1 MTELVPL
8 HISRSDRCLSL
19 KTVWLYVGLAIALS
33 VLSFG
38 NAAAGIGFPVQSFAS
53 FGPAFFAWK
62 PDFRSVDKEWG
73 ATEGDPSHQA
83 TLLETG
89 RNIVA
94 QEPLSLQPLH
104 LAAWSEAQQGDIA
117 TARLRMK
124 MAERLTRRDVAV
136 QLWLIDDA
144 VRSGDL
150 GAALRGYDVVLRTA
164 GRLHAPLLQRLVASL
179 SAEEARSALRPYAVA
194 DNPWFPQLLRLAS
207 QNGRAA
213 QAAQLLSSLSTV
225 PDTTAYRATYAA
237 LVPALM
243 KERQFDLLR
252 LIYPRLPGALESE
265 KYKGDP
271 ALGGALEAEGYPPLT
286 WVLAA
291 NADRNASIVT
301 GRDGPV
307 LQIEAKPFT
316 NGQVATRILLPE
328 TSPRGFGWTVKRQ
341 GLPAGSARWSIRCL
355 DSDLSVRSADLLAG
369 SGGKGVLP
377 LPQPCRVAE
386 LILSV
391 NGGTGSAGPAF
402 DLMDLHWL
410 NAEPASARD

>member
-1 MTELVPL
+1 MTELMPL
-8 HISRSDRCLSL
+8 HFSRSDGRLFR
-19 KTVWLYVGLAIALS
+19 KAVWLGVALAIALS

-38 NAAAGIGFPVQSFAS
+38 NAAAGVGFPVQSFAS

-62 PDFRSVDKEWG
+62 PGYRSADEEWG
-73 ATEGDPSHQA
+73 ATDGDPSRRA
-83 TLLETG
+83 SLLETG
-89 RNIVA
+89 RNILA
-94 QEPLSLQPLH
+94 QEPLSIQSLR

-207 QNGRAA
+207 QNGSGA
-213 QAAQLLSSLSTV
+213 QAALLLSSLSKL
-225 PDTTAYRATYAA
+225 PDTTAYRTAYTA

-252 LIYPRLPGALESE
+252 RIYPRLPGALESE

-271 ALGGALEAEGYPPLT
+271 ALRGALGTDGYPPLA

-291 NADRNASIVT
+291 NADRNTSIVT
-301 GRDGPV
+301 GRNGPV

-316 NGQVATRILLPE
+316 NGPVATRTLLPK
-328 TSPRGFGWTVKRQ
+328 TSPLGFGWTVKRQ
-341 GLPAGSARWSIRCL
+341 GVPTGTARWSIRCL
-355 DSDLSVRSADLLAG
+355 DSGLSVRSPDLLAG
-369 SGGKGVLP
+369 SGGKGVLT
-377 LPQPCRVAE
+377 LPQPCRVVE
-386 LILSV
+386 LTLTV
-391 NGGTGSAGPAF
+391 NGGTGSTGPAF

>member
-1 MTELVPL
+1 MNRSVPL
-8 HISRSDRCLSL
+8 QTRQTNRTPPKRGI
-19 KTVWLYVGLAIALS
+19 WLCVLAVALS
-33 VLSFG
+33 VLSFA
-38 NAAAGIGFPVQSFAS
+38 NAAAGIGFPVRPFVS

-62 PDFRSVDKEWG
+62 PKYRSADTVGSNGSD
-73 ATEGDPSHQA
+73 ASHQA

-89 RNIVA
+89 RDVLA
-94 QEPLSLQPLH
+94 QEPMSIQPLR
-104 LAAWSEAQQGDIA
+104 LAAWSEAQQGNIA

-150 GAALRGYDVVLRTA
+150 GAALHGYDVVLRTA
-164 GRLHAPLLQRLVASL
+164 GRLHASLLQRLVASL

-213 QAAQLLSSLSTV
+213 QAALLLSSLSKL
-225 PDTTAYRATYAA
+225 PDTTAYRTAYTA

-252 LIYPRLPGALESE
+252 RIYPHLPGALESE

-271 ALGGALEAEGYPPLT
+271 ALSGALETDGYPPLI

-291 NADRNASIVT
+291 NADRNTNIVT
-301 GRDGPV
+301 DRNGPV

-316 NGQVATRILLPE
+316 NGSVATRTLLPE
-328 TSPRGFGWTVKRQ
+328 SSPLGFGWTVKRQ
-341 GLPAGSARWSIRCL
+341 GSPAGTAHWSIRCL
-355 DSDLSVRSADLLAG
+355 DSGLSVRSPDLLAG
-369 SGGKGVLP
+369 PGAKGNLP
-377 LPQPCRVAE
+377 IPQPCRVVE
-386 LILSV
+386 LTLAV
-391 NGGTGSAGPAF
+391 NGGTGSTGPAF